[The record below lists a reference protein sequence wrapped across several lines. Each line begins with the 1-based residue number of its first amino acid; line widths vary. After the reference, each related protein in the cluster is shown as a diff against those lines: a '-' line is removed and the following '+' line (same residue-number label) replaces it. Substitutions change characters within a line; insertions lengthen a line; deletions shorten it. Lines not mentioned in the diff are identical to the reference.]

1 MKFLY
6 LCKLEITINNKTYFT
21 MKKAITLLLLACL
34 TFALQAQAPVSYQ
47 FQKLTEPYQDLT
59 GATSL
64 NEGLQWDD
72 PEYLVSLG
80 MNFDIFGLT
89 FNELYFNLMGCGF
102 TNMSEEFF
110 DKSTLYLMLTPLYSD
125 MIDRCYGEGDD
136 TSDVAHNGKIG
147 KGIRYD
153 GDPGSC
159 SNLSYKIEGSAGN
172 RIFKMEW
179 NNVSMYGVYDSCF
192 LNMQVWF
199 YENGNII
206 EFRYGPSYISS
217 DDWYDQTSEME
228 GMQPLFALVDLD
240 YETGNAAG
248 LYGDPDNPTFECLA
262 LTDTTSTELLYS
274 GLSSLPAANTVY
286 RFTPHT
292 TGIAGHTVSDISIRP
307 NPVRDRLTLSGVETA
322 DIQIFDIAGHLV
334 MSGTYSGSM
343 DVSGLPNGAYFVNIS
358 TPDGQA
364 VKKMVKF

>member
-6 LCKLEITINNKTYFT
+6 LCKLEININNKTYFT

-34 TFALQAQAPVSYQ
+34 TFALQAQAPISYQ

-59 GATSL
+59 GAISL

-110 DKSTLYLMLTPLYSD
+110 DKSTVYLMLTPLYSD
-125 MIDRCYGEGDD
+125 LIDRCYGEGDD

-153 GDPGSC
+153 DDPGSC
-159 SNLSYKIEGSAGN
+159 SNLSYKLEGPEGN
-172 RIFKMEW
+172 RIFKLEW
-179 NNVSMYGVYDSCF
+179 NNVSIYDVFDSCF
-192 LNMQVWF
+192 LNMQVWL

-206 EFRYGPSYISS
+206 EFRYGPSYVSS
-217 DDWYDQTSEME
+217 DDWAMLSDE
-228 GMQPLFALVDLD
+228 GIQPLFGVVDID
-240 YETGNAAG
+240 YETGNAAA

-343 DVSGLPNGAYFVNIS
+343 DVSSLPNGAYFVNIS